1 MRRYGYERQFSL
13 GCIAGSACLGMLI
26 PPSVLMI
33 VWGVLTELAIGKLF
47 VAGIVPGLF
56 VVSLFIAYILWV
68 AIRQPHRVGVG
79 SGISAQQRERVEAR
93 EAKKADTSTLEGGK
107 DN

>member
-47 VAGIVPGLF
+47 VAGIVPGLR
-56 VVSLFIAYILWV
+56 VVRLYIVYILWV

-79 SGISAQQRERVEAR
+79 SDITAKHRKTVEASEAQRERQR
-93 EAKKADTSTLEGGK
+93 TPQKPQP
-107 DN
+107 N